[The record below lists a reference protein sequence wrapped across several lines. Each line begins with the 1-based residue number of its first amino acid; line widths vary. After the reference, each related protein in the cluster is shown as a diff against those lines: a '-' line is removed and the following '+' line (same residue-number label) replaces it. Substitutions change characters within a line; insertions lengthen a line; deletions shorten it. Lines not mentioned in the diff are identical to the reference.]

1 MLIAVSV
8 ISSDYFWKI
17 ARSDKVLKVL
27 KVLRVL
33 RVLKVLRARRMC
45 L

>member
-27 KVLRVL
+27 RVL